1 MLVLVKMASK
11 SVTRSIG
18 LLYTHVGLSIALILW
33 ISGKG
38 SLGLNTHLQRLPFS
52 FFFFFFFLRIT
63 ASSIVCNFKN
73 FPWFAGSLC
82 FLTSSFNG

>member
-38 SLGLNTHLQRLPFS
+38 ILVLNTNLQRLPFC
-52 FFFFFFFLRIT
+52 FFFFFFFFCVLLLLQLFVTLKIFHGLLAR
-63 ASSIVCNFKN
+63 SVS
-73 FPWFAGSLC
+73 
-82 FLTSSFNG
+82 